1 MPNEPNRTL
10 PHELR
15 LDNRS
20 KLSVSGVSE
29 VESFDETTVVLHT
42 ARGVLIIR
50 GENLH
55 LSAARSTLYPMKS
68 RRRRAASFAVCSVEW
83 SCRSD
88 CRAVNSFFPS
98 LSAPFTAFI
107 TTSCAV
113 FGGICAR

>member
-55 LSAARSTLYPMKS
+55 LQTLS
-68 RRRRAASFAVCSVEW
+68 IDGGQVAV
-83 SCRSD
+83 RGTID
-88 CRAVNSFFPS
+88 S
-98 LSAPFTAFI
+98 LSYEEPQKTGGFFRRL
-107 TTSCAV
+107 
-113 FGGICAR
+113 FG

>member
-10 PHELR
+10 PHELL

-55 LSAARSTLYPMKS
+55 LQTLS
-68 RRRRAASFAVCSVEW
+68 IDGGQVAVSGTI
-83 SCRSD
+83 D
-88 CRAVNSFFPS
+88 S
-98 LSAPFTAFI
+98 LSYEEPQKTGGFFRRL
-107 TTSCAV
+107 
-113 FGGICAR
+113 FG

>member
-1 MPNEPNRTL
+1 MTMPNEPNRTL

-55 LSAARSTLYPMKS
+55 LQTLS
-68 RRRRAASFAVCSVEW
+68 IDGGQVAVSGTI
-83 SCRSD
+83 D
-88 CRAVNSFFPS
+88 S
-98 LSAPFTAFI
+98 LSYEEPQKTGGFFRRL
-107 TTSCAV
+107 
-113 FGGICAR
+113 FG

>member
-42 ARGVLIIR
+42 VRGVLIIR

-55 LSAARSTLYPMKS
+55 LQTLS
-68 RRRRAASFAVCSVEW
+68 IDGGQVAVSGTI
-83 SCRSD
+83 D
-88 CRAVNSFFPS
+88 S
-98 LSAPFTAFI
+98 LSYEEPQKTGGFFRRL
-107 TTSCAV
+107 
-113 FGGICAR
+113 FG

>member
-1 MPNEPNRTL
+1 MANDSIQTL

-55 LSAARSTLYPMKS
+55 LQTLS
-68 RRRRAASFAVCSVEW
+68 IDGGQVAVSGTI
-83 SCRSD
+83 D
-88 CRAVNSFFPS
+88 S
-98 LSAPFTAFI
+98 LSYEEPQKTGGFFRRL
-107 TTSCAV
+107 
-113 FGGICAR
+113 FG

>member
-20 KLSVSGVSE
+20 KLSVSGVSD

-55 LSAARSTLYPMKS
+55 LQTLS
-68 RRRRAASFAVCSVEW
+68 IDGGQVAVSGTI
-83 SCRSD
+83 D
-88 CRAVNSFFPS
+88 S
-98 LSAPFTAFI
+98 LSYEEPQKTGGFFRRL
-107 TTSCAV
+107 
-113 FGGICAR
+113 FG

>member
-55 LSAARSTLYPMKS
+55 LQTLS
-68 RRRRAASFAVCSVEW
+68 IDGGQVAISGTI
-83 SCRSD
+83 D
-88 CRAVNSFFPS
+88 S
-98 LSAPFTAFI
+98 LSYEEPQKTGGFFRRL
-107 TTSCAV
+107 
-113 FGGICAR
+113 FG

>member
-42 ARGVLIIR
+42 ARGVLITR

-55 LSAARSTLYPMKS
+55 LQTLS
-68 RRRRAASFAVCSVEW
+68 IDGGQVAVSGTI
-83 SCRSD
+83 D
-88 CRAVNSFFPS
+88 S
-98 LSAPFTAFI
+98 LSYEEPQKTGGFFRRL
-107 TTSCAV
+107 
-113 FGGICAR
+113 FG

>member
-55 LSAARSTLYPMKS
+55 LQTLS
-68 RRRRAASFAVCSVEW
+68 IDGGQVAVSGTL
-83 SCRSD
+83 D
-88 CRAVNSFFPS
+88 S
-98 LSAPFTAFI
+98 LSYEEPQKTGGFFRRL
-107 TTSCAV
+107 
-113 FGGICAR
+113 FG